1 MQEHG
6 SYSLEIKN
14 KTHILKAY
22 GAWNYETVQRWGA
35 ETKQL
40 VSTIKS
46 NPWACLVD
54 LTDWELA
61 TPDARE
67 YVYNINLWLNDN
79 NLKYLAVVYSLH
91 LQKEI
96 LTITHAAL
104 TNVEIKYVKT
114 LKEAEIWLN
123 SLGF

>member
-22 GAWNYETVQRWGA
+22 GAWNYETVKRWGA

-67 YVYNINLWLNDN
+67 YVSNLNLWFNDN
-79 NLKYLAVVYSLH
+79 NLKYLAVVYSLY

-96 LTITHAAL
+96 LKISHAAL
-104 TNVEIKYVKT
+104 TNVEIKYFET
-114 LKEAEIWLN
+114 LEEGEKWLN
-123 SLGF
+123 DVGF